1 VHSRRRL
8 EALCT
13 SLDAEAIRFGASVSG
28 SDPERR
34 AFRLE
39 EIWTS
44 TLMAGSRLTLDEVA
58 ALVERGIASG
68 DKPLG
73 DYITVADYADAAG
86 WVASAPAAGRR
97 RIFLRLEEIVAL
109 HARTVARTPSA
120 RPGAWRR
127 TSASAFP
134 SGTVPPPAWSIPR
147 EMSAFADRFGKGPSS
162 GIHPILWVAA
172 AHERF
177 ARIHPFE
184 RGNGRAARLLTNL
197 LLQRTGFPPFIVR
210 PRKVRAYL
218 AALQRADSRDPYPLA
233 IAIAG
238 SVLEGLGRLR
248 ATAAGPGA
256 LQPLTALATG
266 RERAALY
273 KAAQRGRLRTL
284 RRGGT
289 LYTSEAWIT
298 AYTQARQR

>member
-1 VHSRRRL
+1 L
-8 EALCT
+8 ESVCA
-13 SLDAEAIRFGASVSG
+13 SLDAEAIRFGATVSG
-28 SDPERR
+28 STPDRR
-34 AFRLE
+34 AFQLE
-39 EIWTS
+39 EIWSS

-68 DKPLG
+68 DKPLE
-73 DYITVADYADAAG
+73 DYITVADYADAAN
-86 WVASAPAAGRR
+86 WVASAPPAGRR
-97 RIFLRLEEIVAL
+97 RIFIRLEEIVVL
-109 HARTVARTPSA
+109 HARSIARTPSA

-127 TSASAFP
+127 TSAPAFP

-147 EMSAFADRFGKGPSS
+147 EMNAFADRFGKGPAA

-177 ARIHPFE
+177 TRIHPFE
-184 RGNGRAARLLTNL
+184 RGNGRTARLMTNL

-210 PRKVRAYL
+210 PRKLRAYL
-218 AALQRADSRDPYPLA
+218 TALQRADSRDPRPLA
-233 IAIAG
+233 IAIAE
-238 SVLEGLGRLR
+238 SVLEGFGRLR
-248 ATAAGPGA
+248 AAAGGPEA